1 MSDCD
6 YNSGMQQSFSPEQFS
21 VQAVQALQQAG
32 AIASRTRALL
42 LSPPH
47 LLYGLL
53 AQQGT
58 DAVGVLAALGHDTEK
73 MTRKLKE
80 EFDSRQMVRWNTG
93 GNKEQDRRD
102 PALDRVLHGA
112 IEEARTVGVQ
122 YASTRDLLVSVLAN
136 PTAEIAE
143 WQQSWQVDIEA
154 IRQAPV
160 SVYETSVEMAA
171 EQHARQQ
178 ERVKIERRTRRI
190 SPIFLGLVAAMI
202 GVGVYLYQASE
213 PLPIALFIFVTIGW
227 VVSLALHEFGHA
239 VMAYFGGDYSVAE
252 RGYLTLNP
260 LKYTHPVLSIVMP
273 VIFLMLGGIGLP
285 GGAVYINMGAIR
297 SRWTQSII
305 SASGPAANALFA
317 VLLALPFLLV
327 SDTAFFIEHF
337 YFWAAIALL
346 IFLQITAIAFNL
358 IPMPGLDGFGILA
371 PWLPQSVHNM
381 LAPLY
386 SFGYLLLI
394 FMFWY
399 VDAFRDVFWT
409 FVWLMLLELN
419 VIPELVEI
427 GFSLYRFW
435 T

>member
-1 MSDCD
+1 
-6 YNSGMQQSFSPEQFS
+6 E
-21 VQAVQALQQAG
+21 A
-32 AIASRTRALL
+32 R
-42 LSPPH
+42 
-47 LLYGLL
+47 
-53 AQQGT
+53 
-58 DAVGVLAALGHDTEK
+58 AVGLQ
-73 MTRKLKE
+73 
-80 EFDSRQMVRWNTG
+80 F
-93 GNKEQDRRD
+93 
-102 PALDRVLHGA
+102 
-112 IEEARTVGVQ
+112 
-122 YASTRDLLVSVLAN
+122 ASTRDLLVSVLAY
-136 PTAEIAE
+136 PTAEIVE
-143 WQQSWQVDIEA
+143 WLHAWQVDVDA

-160 SVYETSVEMAA
+160 SVYELSVTAAA
-171 EQHARQQ
+171 EQHEQAA
-178 ERVKIERRTRRI
+178 ERAKAKRRAQRI

-202 GVGVYLYQASE
+202 GIGVYLYQAAE
-213 PLPIALFIFVTIGW
+213 PAPITIFIFVTIGW

-239 VMAYFGGDYSVAE
+239 LMAYIGGDYSVAE

-285 GGAVYINMGAIR
+285 GGAVYVNMGAIR
-297 SRWTQSII
+297 SRWMQTVI
-305 SASGPAANALFA
+305 SAAGPAANGLFA
-317 VLLALPFLLV
+317 IALALPFLLV
-327 SDTAFFIEHF
+327 SDISFFLGHF
-337 YFWAAIALL
+337 HFWSAIALL

-371 PWLPQSVHNM
+371 PWLPLSVLRM

-399 VDAFRDVFWT
+399 VDAFRDVFWS
-409 FVWLMLLELN
+409 FVWSLLLELN

>member
-1 MSDCD
+1 
-6 YNSGMQQSFSPEQFS
+6 MQHSFLPEQFS

-53 AQQGT
+53 AQKGT

-73 MTRKLKE
+73 MTRTLKE
-80 EFDSRQMVRWNTG
+80 EFDSRQMVRWNTSDS
-93 GNKEQDRRD
+93 KEQNRSD
-102 PALDRVLHGA
+102 PALDRVLNGA

-122 YASTRDLLVSVLAN
+122 YASTRDLLVSVLTH
-136 PTAEIAE
+136 PTAEVAQ
-143 WQQSWQVDIEA
+143 WQQAWQLDINA

-160 SVYETSVEMAA
+160 SVYEQAVTAAVEERTRA
-171 EQHARQQ
+171 E
-178 ERVKIERRTRRI
+178 ERVKAQSKAQRI

-202 GVGVYLYQASE
+202 GIGVYLYQAVE
-213 PLPIALFIFVTIGW
+213 PIPGALFVFVTIGW

-239 VMAYFGGDYSVAE
+239 VTAYFGGDYSVAE

-297 SRWTQSII
+297 SRWTQSVI

-317 VLLALPFLLV
+317 VVLALPFLLIA
-327 SDTAFFIEHF
+327 DITFFIEHF

-371 PWLPQSVHNM
+371 PWLPQSVHRM

-399 VDAFRDVFWT
+399 VDAFRDVFWS

-419 VIPELVEI
+419 VIPELVEV

>member
-1 MSDCD
+1 
-6 YNSGMQQSFSPEQFS
+6 MQQTFSPEQFS
-21 VQAVQALQQAG
+21 VQAVQAIQQAG

-53 AQQGT
+53 AQKET
-58 DAVGVLAALGHDTEK
+58 DAVGVLTALGHDTEK
-73 MTRKLKE
+73 MLRKLKE

-93 GNKEQDRRD
+93 GEKEQGRLD
-102 PALDRVLHGA
+102 PALDRVLTGA
-112 IEEARTVGVQ
+112 IEEARAVGLQ
-122 YASTRDLLVSVLAN
+122 FASTRDLLVSVLAY
-136 PTAEIAE
+136 PTTEIVE
-143 WQQSWQVDIEA
+143 WLHAWQVDVDA

-160 SVYETSVEMAA
+160 SVYELSVTAAA
-171 EQHARQQ
+171 EQHEQAA
-178 ERVKIERRTRRI
+178 ERAKAKRRAQRI
-190 SPIFLGLVAAMI
+190 SPIFLGLVATMI
-202 GVGVYLYQASE
+202 GIGVYLYQAAE
-213 PLPIALFIFVTIGW
+213 PAPITIFIFVTIGW

-239 VMAYFGGDYSVAE
+239 LMAYIGGDYSVAE

-285 GGAVYINMGAIR
+285 GGAVYVNMGAIR
-297 SRWTQSII
+297 SRWMQTVI
-305 SASGPAANALFA
+305 SAAGPAANGLFA
-317 VLLALPFLLV
+317 IALALPFLVV
-327 SDTAFFIEHF
+327 SDISFFLGHF
-337 YFWAAIALL
+337 YFWSAIALL

-371 PWLPQSVHNM
+371 PWLPLNVLRM

-399 VDAFRDVFWT
+399 VDAFRNVFWS
-409 FVWLMLLELN
+409 FVWSMLLELN